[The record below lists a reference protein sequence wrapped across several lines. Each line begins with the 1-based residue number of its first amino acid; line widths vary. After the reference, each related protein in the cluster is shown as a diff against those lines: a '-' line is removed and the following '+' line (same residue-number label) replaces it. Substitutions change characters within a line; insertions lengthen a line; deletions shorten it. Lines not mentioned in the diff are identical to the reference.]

1 MDNATTVARLMHMA
15 RTTTVALAFIGAS
28 SACAQNSMAATDGGP
43 VQGTRTD
50 ALAPGDAIRLSSW
63 REPQIAGVYTV
74 DETGMVALPMIGPR
88 KATEM
93 SAKEFKQQLEGEFAR
108 QLRNQEAQITTLRRV
123 RVLGAV
129 RNPGIYHV
137 DATMNLA
144 DAIALAGGATHDG
157 KLQGV
162 RILRAGREI
171 RLDLTSRAPLE
182 EYVRSGDQIMVPQRN
197 WMARNGVYLAAAT
210 ISAVG
215 ILLAQ
220 AIGK

>member
-1 MDNATTVARLMHMA
+1 MRDATIAGLMQTARVAF
-15 RTTTVALAFIGAS
+15 VALGFISAS
-28 SACAQNSMAATDGGP
+28 SACAQQSIGAMGVGE
-43 VQGTRTD
+43 VQAGVKD

-74 DETGMVALPMIGPR
+74 DETGMVALPMIGPK
-88 KATEM
+88 KATELP
-93 SAKEFKQQLEGEFAR
+93 AQEFKRQLEAEYAK

-129 RNPGIYHV
+129 KNPGIYHV

-144 DAIALAGGATHDG
+144 DAIALAGGPTYDG

-162 RILRAGREI
+162 RILRGDKEI
-171 RLDLTSRAPLE
+171 RLNLTSRAPLE
-182 EYVRSGDQIMVPQRN
+182 EYARSGDQIMVPQRS
-197 WMARNGVYLAAAT
+197 WLARNGVYLAAAT
-210 ISAVG
+210 ISALG

-220 AIGK
+220 TIGN

>member
-1 MDNATTVARLMHMA
+1 MRDVTMLSLVHVGRMTLFI
-15 RTTTVALAFIGAS
+15 LAFLGAS
-28 SACAQNSMAATDGGP
+28 SACAQQSMNGTAAGDIRAD
-43 VQGTRTD
+43 VKD

-74 DETGMVALPMIGPR
+74 DETGMVALPMIGSR
-88 KATEM
+88 KATQLP
-93 SAKEFKQQLEGEFAR
+93 AQEFKRQLEAEYAK
-108 QLRNQEAQITTLRRV
+108 QLRNQEAQVTTLRRV

-129 RNPGIYHV
+129 KNPGIYHV

-144 DAIALAGGATHDG
+144 DAIALAGGATNDG
-157 KLQGV
+157 KLQSV
-162 RILRAGREI
+162 RILRGGREI

-182 EYVRSGDQIMVPQRN
+182 EYVRSGDQIMVPQRS
-197 WMARNGVYLAAAT
+197 WMARNGVVLAAAT

-220 AIGK
+220 AIGN

>member
-1 MDNATTVARLMHMA
+1 MRDWTRAGMVRAARIAL
-15 RTTTVALAFIGAS
+15 VALPFVTS
-28 SACAQNSMAATDGGP
+28 SACAQASISAPIGGEASA
-43 VQGTRTD
+43 GAKE

-74 DETGMVALPMIGPR
+74 DEAGIVALPMIGPK
-88 KATEM
+88 KATEVP
-93 SAKEFKQQLEGEFAR
+93 AHEFKRQLEAEYAK

-129 RNPGIYHV
+129 KNPGIYHV

-144 DAIALAGGATHDG
+144 DAIALAGGTTYEG
-157 KLQGV
+157 KLKGV
-162 RILRAGREI
+162 RLLRGDNEI
-171 RLDLTSRAPLE
+171 RLDLTSRAPLQE
-182 EYVRSGDQIMVPQRN
+182 HLRSGDQIMVPQRS
-197 WMARNGVYLAAAT
+197 WLARNGVVLAAAT

-220 AIGK
+220 TIGN

>member
-1 MDNATTVARLMHMA
+1 MRDATILRSMQVAGMA
-15 RTTTVALAFIGAS
+15 LAALAFISGS
-28 SACAQNSMAATDGGP
+28 TACAQQSIGATAAGE
-43 VQGTRTD
+43 VQAGVKD
-50 ALAPGDAIRLSSW
+50 ALVPGDAIRLSSW

-88 KATEM
+88 KATQLP
-93 SAKEFKQQLEGEFAR
+93 AQEFKRQLEAEYAK

-129 RNPGIYHV
+129 KNPGIYHV

-157 KLQGV
+157 KLQSV
-162 RILRAGREI
+162 RILRGGKEI
-171 RLDLTSRAPLE
+171 RLDLMSQARLE
-182 EYVRSGDQIMVPQRN
+182 EYVRSGDQIMVPQRS

-210 ISAVG
+210 ISAIG

-220 AIGK
+220 AVGN